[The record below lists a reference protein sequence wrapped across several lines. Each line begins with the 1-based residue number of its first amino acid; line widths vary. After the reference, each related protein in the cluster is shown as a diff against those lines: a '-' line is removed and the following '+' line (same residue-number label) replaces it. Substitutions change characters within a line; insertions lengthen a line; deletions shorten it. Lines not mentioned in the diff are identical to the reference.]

1 MSLDGLAIRALVHE
15 LQAWKGAL
23 ITKIYQPIEF
33 DLVLHLR
40 GAAGTGRLL
49 VSANPSLPRM
59 HLTERTRENPQ
70 EPPMFCMLLRKHCEG
85 GAVEAIRQ
93 RGLERIVEIDI
104 RHRNELGDPVLK
116 RLVVELTGRNSNIIL
131 LDPASGT
138 IHDAIRRVTPAISS
152 YRTVLPGGNYV
163 PPPPQNKRDPLEESE
178 TGFREAMG
186 GLPADGAPA
195 DLERTLVGAYAGIG
209 PLLAREI
216 VHRAGGKSAE
226 LWNAFRAVMRDAAD
240 HRYHP
245 VIVHAP
251 DGKTVFSVFDLTHL
265 TGDKRSFPGVQAC
278 METYFR
284 DKAER
289 EYVRQRTAELVRV
302 VSGEIARNE
311 RRIARLRETLE
322 EAREAD
328 KYRRY
333 GELLTAHLHAVTRG
347 DERAEVVD
355 YYDEAQPVVSIP
367 LDPQL
372 SPSEN
377 AQRYFRKYAK
387 LKNSVAAAT
396 KQLEEAEAEIRYLE
410 SVLQALET
418 AGPEDIAEI
427 REELAAQGYI
437 RGDRPSGAGGKNGK
451 KKNGRPAVLSFVSSE
466 GVPIL
471 VGKNNTQNDY
481 LTCRLAAPGDTW
493 LHAKDIPGSHVVI
506 RGSSFGEATLRE
518 AAMLAAYYS
527 RARHSGNVPV
537 DYTLIRH
544 VRKPSGARPGF
555 VIYDRHKTLFVTPD
569 EAVIRDLAASSGA
582 SGGKREP

>member
-23 ITKIYQPIEF
+23 ITKIYQPTEY

-49 VSANPSLPRM
+49 VSAHPSLPRM
-59 HLTERTRENPQ
+59 HLTERTWENPQ

-93 RGLERIVEIDI
+93 TGAERIVEIDI
-104 RHRNELGDPVLK
+104 RHRNELGDATLK

-131 LDPASGT
+131 MDPASGT

-152 YRTVLPGGNYV
+152 YRTVLPGGQYT
-163 PPPPQNKRDPLEESE
+163 PPPPQNKRNPLEESE
-178 TGFREAMG
+178 SGFRAALD
-186 GLPADGAPA
+186 GLKAEGAPA
-195 DLERTLVGAYAGIG
+195 DLERALVAAYAGIS

-216 VHRAGGKSAE
+216 VHRAGGDAAA
-226 LWNAFRAVMRDAAD
+226 LWSAFRAVMQDAAM

-245 VIVHAP
+245 VIVDP
-251 DGKTVFSVFDLTHL
+251 PGGKTVFSVFDLTHL
-265 TGDKRSFPGVQAC
+265 PGEKRRFPAVQAC
-278 METYFR
+278 LEAYFR

-289 EYVRQRTAELVRV
+289 EYVRQRTAELVRLV
-302 VSGEIARNE
+302 TGEIARNE
-311 RRIARLRETLE
+311 RKIAKLRETLE
-322 EAREAD
+322 EAGEAET
-328 KYRRY
+328 YRRY
-333 GELLTAHLHAVTRG
+333 GELLTAHLHAVKRG

-355 YYDEAQPVVSIP
+355 YYDESQPTVSIP

-372 SPSEN
+372 TPSEN
-377 AQRYFRKYAK
+377 AQRYFRRYAK

-396 KQLEEAEAEIRYLE
+396 KQLDEAAEEIRYLE

-418 AGPEDIAEI
+418 AEPGDIAEI

-437 RGDRPSGAGGKNGK
+437 RSPKPSAGGGK
-451 KKNGRPAVLSFVSSE
+451 KKNGRPAVLRFVSSE
-466 GVPIL
+466 GIPIL

-481 LTCRLAAPGDTW
+481 LTGRLAAPDDTW
-493 LHAKDIPGSHVVI
+493 LHTKEIPGSHVII
-506 RGSSFGEATLRE
+506 RASSFGEATLRE

-537 DYTLIRH
+537 DYTLVRH
-544 VRKPSGARPGF
+544 VRKPSGAKPGF
-555 VIYDRHKTLFVTPD
+555 VIYDHHKTLFVTPD
-569 EAVIRDLAASSGA
+569 EAVIRGLAASA
-582 SGGKREP
+582 EPSRGEPAK